1 MALKHRSGFFT
12 AIYSKTLSGPD
23 HLKNIVYILGYKY
36 VLGAIQRSS

>member
-23 HLKNIVYILGYKY
+23 RLKIKSILEYKY

>member
-12 AIYSKTLSGPD
+12 AVYSKTLSGPD
-23 HLKNIVYILGYKY
+23 HLKMWSILGYKY